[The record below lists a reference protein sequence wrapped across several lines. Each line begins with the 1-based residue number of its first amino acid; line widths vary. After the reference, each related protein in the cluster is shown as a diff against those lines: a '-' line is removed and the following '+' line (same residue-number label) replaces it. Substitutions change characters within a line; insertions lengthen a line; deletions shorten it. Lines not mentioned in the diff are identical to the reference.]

1 MSAFKLLIDGEAVST
16 EQTWDVLNPATGEA
30 FAKCPDCTPEHVDAA
45 VAAAKR
51 AFPAWAATSIE
62 ERKEYVRKLEP
73 VLQSHAEELAE
84 LLCKEQGKPK
94 GGETAGRAATGA
106 TGEVARSI
114 ALFQS
119 CADFLQLPEEVWKED
134 ATHEVRII
142 RRPVGVVA
150 AIAPWNF
157 PLYCYLKKIVPALI
171 LGNTI
176 VGKPSPFTPLTTL
189 RLMELIKDC
198 FPKGVINCVVSDD
211 TRWKSGAHLT
221 AHPDVNKV
229 SFTGSVPTG
238 KAIMKACALDV
249 KRVTLELGGNDAGI
263 VCKDVNVVEAAKG
276 VFRGAFL
283 NSGQICICLKR
294 CYVHEDIHDQFVAEL
309 VKLAKDAKV

>member
-51 AFPAWAATSIE
+51 AFPAWAATSSE
-62 ERKEYVRKLEP
+62 ERQAALVKAGE
-73 VLQSHAEELAE
+73 VLKAHSAELVE

-94 GGETAGRAATGA
+94 GGENAKRAYLGA
-106 TGEVARSI
+106 SGEVASTIGQFGKAAQRTN
-114 ALFQS
+114 
-119 CADFLQLPEEVWKED
+119 PEQVWKED
-134 ATHEVRII
+134 ETHQVLILHK
-142 RRPVGVVA
+142 PLGVVA
-150 AIAPWNF
+150 GIAPWNF
-157 PLYCYLKKIVPALI
+157 PLYCYVSKLLPAL
-171 LGNTI
+171 LYGNTF

-211 TRWKSGAHLT
+211 ARWKSGAHLT
-221 AHPDVNKV
+221 AHPDVSKV
-229 SFTGSVPTG
+229 AFTGSVPTG
-238 KAIMKACALDV
+238 KAIMKSCACDV

-283 NSGQICICLKR
+283 NSGQICVALKR